1 MLFIPCLLQH
11 LHRRKPLRRPAVRA
25 LFTAPWLDDA
35 LLHIGKMIDVVLD
48 DLERTVQLV
57 LRDAEQSDIGSV
69 LLLGRPGNDKRQMI
83 PFYSLVD
90 SSLEIISP
98 CLLYTSR
105 CV

>member
-1 MLFIPCLLQH
+1 
-11 LHRRKPLRRPAVRA
+11 
-25 LFTAPWLDDA
+25 
-35 LLHIGKMIDVVLD
+35 MIDVVLD

-98 CLLYTSR
+98 GLDEIDLPHAVYVLR
-105 CV
+105 LEIAHDLQIHDGLPGW